1 MTADHVTTE
10 LDIARAVASGELP
23 SPTAFGNSKYFKLR
37 ISGTGVAW
45 RNKHQEYVLRQR
57 SIWCAPEMAARV
69 GAGLPVIAEHPPGK
83 GTLDGPS
90 FFERIVGICVLGF
103 VEGDELW
110 AVCRV
115 IDDHAAKVLAS
126 GFFTT
131 SPSVVFGDA
140 DQNVFL
146 KIGDEDL
153 LIEGVPSF
161 LDHVALVDT
170 STGNS
175 GVWDHSKDGTDLGLE
190 ISEPEKETT
199 NG

>member
-1 MTADHVTTE
+1 MPAEPVNE
-10 LDIARAVASGELP
+10 LDVARAVADGRLP
-23 SPTAFGNSKYFKLR
+23 SPTAFGNSKYFRLR
-37 ISGTGVAW
+37 LSGSGTAW
-45 RNKHQEYVLRQR
+45 RSKHREFVYRSA
-57 SIWCAPEMAARV
+57 SIWCSPEMIERV
-69 GAGLPVIAEHPPGK
+69 RGLPVIAEHPSE
-83 GTLDGPS
+83 GTLTGPE
-90 FFERIVGICVLGF
+90 FYRRIIGIVVLGF
-103 VEGDELW
+103 VENDELW
-110 AVCRV
+110 GVCRV
-115 IDDHAAKVLAS
+115 IDDHAAKILTS

-131 SPSVVFGDA
+131 SPSVVFSDP

-161 LDHVALVDT
+161 LDHIALVDT

-175 GVWDHSKDGTDLGLE
+175 GVWDRSKDGTDLGLE